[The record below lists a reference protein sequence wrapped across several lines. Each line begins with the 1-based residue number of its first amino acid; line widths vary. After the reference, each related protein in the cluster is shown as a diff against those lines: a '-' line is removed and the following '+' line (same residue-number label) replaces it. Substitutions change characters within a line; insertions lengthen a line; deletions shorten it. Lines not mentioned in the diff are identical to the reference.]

1 MLPEN
6 NQTSADPEHPPISGS
21 AEGCADH
28 ASNAAN
34 DPSVMVQSQPKNPL
48 HGFTL
53 EQILQALLQHYGGY
67 PALARQIKL
76 KCFSEN
82 PSIKSSLKFLRTTPW
97 ARTEV
102 EQLFIRLRLYRG

>member
-6 NQTSADPEHPPISGS
+6 NQTSAEPELPPS
-21 AEGCADH
+21 AESAEDCCDH
-28 ASNAAN
+28 SSTAASA
-34 DPSVMVQSQPKNPL
+34 PSVMVQSQPKNPL

-67 PALARQIKL
+67 PALAGKIKL